1 MRCKDKQKIELLKIM
16 GRAIID
22 YNMIEDGDKI
32 MVCLSG
38 GKDSLTLLDL
48 LYENLKIRIFP
59 KKYTLIAFHITLNKE
74 TTSYKVLQDY
84 CEERNIEFR
93 LKLSDLHPFIAKHDN
108 HKKNPCYLCSQ
119 IRRKWFLDEADLLGI
134 KKIALGHTLDDIA
147 TTSLM
152 NIFFNRTLASELPRL
167 SILED
172 KFWLIRPLAYME
184 EKKILSYAR
193 ENRLPTIKSRCSIGD
208 NKRRKRVQRLLDE
221 LEVEFPLIKKNIF
234 ASFRNPSPKFF
245 LDNSF
250 SPPDFKGKKYRP

>member
-1 MRCKDKQKIELLKIM
+1 MENRDTQKLELLKTM

-22 YNMIEDGDKI
+22 YGMLNDEDKI

-38 GKDSLTLLDL
+38 GKDSLTMLDL
-48 LYENLKIRIFP
+48 LYENQKIRILNI
-59 KKYTLIAFHITLNKE
+59 KYELIAFHITLSKDS
-74 TTSYKVLQDY
+74 TSYKVLQQY
-84 CEERNIEFR
+84 CEERNIPFYF
-93 LKLSDLHPFIAKHDN
+93 KLSDLHPFIAKHEN
-108 HKKNPCYLCSQ
+108 HRKNPCYLCSQ
-119 IRRKWFLDEADLLGI
+119 IRRKWFLDEAEKLGI

-167 SILED
+167 SILDD

-184 EKKILSYAR
+184 EKKISSYVKTH
-193 ENRLPTIKSRCSIGD
+193 RLPVIKSRCNIGE

-250 SPPDFKGKKYRP
+250 FPPDFKGKKYRP

>member
-1 MRCKDKQKIELLKIM
+1 MRCIDKQKIELLKIM

-22 YNMIEDGDKI
+22 YGMIEDGDKI
-32 MVCLSG
+32 LICLSG

-48 LYENLKIRIFP
+48 LYENQKIRIFP
-59 KKYTLIAFHITLNKE
+59 KKYELAVFHITLSKE
-74 TTSYKVLQDY
+74 STSYKVLEQY
-84 CEERNIEFR
+84 CSERNIEFH
-93 LKLSDLHPFIAKHDN
+93 LKQSDLHPFIAKHEN

-119 IRRKWFLDEADLLGI
+119 IRRKWFLDEAEKLGI
-134 KKIALGHTLDDIA
+134 KKIVLGHTLDDIA

-184 EKKILSYAR
+184 EKKIASYVKSH
-193 ENRLPTIKSRCSIGD
+193 RLPVIKSRCAIGD
-208 NKRRKRVQRLLDE
+208 NKRRKRIQRLLDE
-221 LEVEFPLIKKNIF
+221 LEIEFPQIKKNIF

-250 SPPDFKGKKYRP
+250 LPPDFKGKKYRP

>member
-1 MRCKDKQKIELLKIM
+1 MRCKDNQKIELLKTM

-22 YNMIEDGDKI
+22 YDMIDEDDKI

-48 LYENLKIRIFP
+48 LYENLSIRIFP
-59 KKYTLIAFHITLNKE
+59 KKYNLIAFHITLSKDSN
-74 TTSYKVLQDY
+74 SYKILQQY
-84 CEERNIEFR
+84 CEERGIQFEV
-93 LKLSDLHPFIAKHDN
+93 KISDLHPFIAKHDN

-119 IRRKWFLDEADLLGI
+119 IRRKWFLDEAEKLGI

-152 NIFFNRTLASELPRL
+152 NLFFNRTLASELPRL

-172 KFWLIRPLAYME
+172 KFWLIRPLAYMD
-184 EKKILSYAR
+184 EKRISSYAK
-193 ENRLPTIKSRCSIGD
+193 NHRLPTIKSRCAIGD
-208 NKRRKRVQRLLDE
+208 NKRRKRVQKLLDE
-221 LEVEFPLIKKNIF
+221 LELEFPSIKKNIF

-245 LDNSF
+245 LNNSF

>member
-1 MRCKDKQKIELLKIM
+1 MREKDNQKIELLKIM

-22 YNMIEDGDKI
+22 YDMIQDGDKI

-48 LYENLKIRIFP
+48 LYENKKIRIFP
-59 KKYTLIAFHITLNKE
+59 KEYQIIAFHVTLSKDSI
-74 TTSYKVLQDY
+74 SYKELENY
-84 CEERNIEFR
+84 CNERSIDFH
-93 LKLSDLHPFIAKHDN
+93 LKLSDLHPFIAKHEN
-108 HKKNPCYLCSQ
+108 HRKNPCYLCSQ
-119 IRRKWFLDEADLLGI
+119 IRRKWFLDEAEKLGI

-147 TTSLM
+147 TTSIM

-184 EKKILSYAR
+184 ESKISSYVKSH
-193 ENRLPTIKSRCSIGD
+193 RLPVIKSRCKIGD
-208 NKRRKRVQRLLDE
+208 NKRRKRIQKLLNE
-221 LEVEFPLIKKNIF
+221 LEIEFPQLKKNIF
-234 ASFRNPSPKFF
+234 AAFRNPSPKFF

>member
-1 MRCKDKQKIELLKIM
+1 MKKGDNQKIELLKIM

-22 YNMIEDGDKI
+22 YGMIEDGDKV

-48 LYENLKIRIFP
+48 LYENQKIKVYP
-59 KKYTLIAFHITLNKE
+59 KRYQLVAFHITLSKD
-74 TTSYKVLQDY
+74 TTSYKILEDY
-84 CEERNIEFR
+84 CKERNIEFY

-108 HKKNPCYLCSQ
+108 HRKNPCYLCSQ
-119 IRRKWFLDEADLLGI
+119 IRRKWFLDQAEKLNI

-147 TTSLM
+147 TTSIM

-167 SILED
+167 SILDD

-184 EKKILSYAR
+184 EKRITSYVKSH
-193 ENRLPTIKSRCSIGD
+193 RLPVIKSKCAIGD
-208 NKRRKRVQRLLDE
+208 NKRRKRIQRLLDE
-221 LEVEFPLIKKNIF
+221 IESEFPQIKKNIF